1 MKKKILSF
9 VIVLMLIALSL
20 VTLIACKD
28 NSIEVVYG
36 KKYILS
42 DDVNEEADKQRY
54 YVIKDDGTMIYRYY
68 KIYNEKTDET
78 QIIDYILQYRYTF
91 VDSDKSSIVCFYDSL
106 IDSSV
111 YIDKDGK
118 TFPLKDYYIGYNYLP
133 DKDASE
139 LIIVSKN
146 VLCIAGTGYTFY
158 INEDYVKNIPNFNK
172 TTETEK

>member
-28 NSIEVVYG
+28 NSTEVVYG

-42 DDVNEEADKQRY
+42 DDVNEDADKQCY

-118 TFPLKDYYIGYNYLP
+118 TFPLKDYYVYSLP
-133 DKDASE
+133 DKDDSA
-139 LIIVSKN
+139 LIMVSKN

-158 INEDYVKNIPNFNK
+158 INEDYVKTIPNFNK

>member
-28 NSIEVVYG
+28 NSTEVVYG

-42 DDVNEEADKQRY
+42 DDVNEDADKQCY

-78 QIIDYILQYRYTF
+78 QIIDYILQYLYTF

-118 TFPLKDYYIGYNYLP
+118 TFPLKVYYVYSLP
-133 DKDASE
+133 DKDDSG
-139 LIIVSKN
+139 LIMVSKN

-158 INEDYVKNIPNFNK
+158 INEDYVKTIPNFNK